1 MKEAQAERVKEFMNY
16 QIMVEM
22 REYEPEFDQMLFD
35 LPLAGSTFKKVYYD
49 QTLMR
54 CVSKFVPA
62 EDLVVPYSATSL
74 EDADSIMHIIK
85 MSSNDLRK
93 QQVSEFYRDI
103 DIGES
108 SYEADDVED
117 KKAELDGASVNNRD
131 EVHTIIECHVDL
143 DLHGFEDK
151 DEEGELTG
159 IKLPY
164 IVTIMEG
171 SGDI

>member
-16 QIMVEM
+16 QIMCEM
-22 REYEPEFDQMLFD
+22 PEYEPEFDQMLFD
-35 LPLAGSTFKKVYYD
+35 LPLAGSTFKKFTTT

-85 MSSNDLRK
+85 MNANDLCK

-103 DIGES
+103 DIAVNRLTKQMMLKINKS
-108 SYEADDVED
+108 STVQVSITQT
-117 KKAELDGASVNNRD
+117 KCTL
-131 EVHTIIECHVDL
+131 IECHVDL
-143 DLHGFEDK
+143 DLHGFEDM
-151 DEEGELTG
+151 DEDGEPTG

-164 IVTIMEG
+164 IVTIEEG
-171 SGDI
+171 